1 MLQLAA
7 AAAAWERVVGRTDGF
22 KAMEADKFLPTA
34 PAASLVKECVR
45 RILGKPF

>member
-1 MLQLAA
+1 MLQL

-34 PAASLVKECVR
+34 PAASLVKDRVR
-45 RILGKPF
+45 RIL